1 MAPRPRIRV
10 TDEVVRVDDDV
21 FTVDQTLSDRIRMF
35 VRGRIGMTGPVDSQS
50 IPTGAITL
58 RDSSYLM
65 DRSGSYITARA

>member
-35 VRGRIGMTGPVDSQS
+35 VRGRIGMTGPVDSAFRPLLDFSDARNSQ
-50 IPTGAITL
+50 
-58 RDSSYLM
+58 
-65 DRSGSYITARA
+65 YIGQVV